1 MYRHPNIPTQ
11 HPPPYPHY
19 GGYASSQMHHPQMHP
34 SQMQH
39 HPHSLMY
46 GHHPGQGMMSM
57 MSPSMQQQQHPQH
70 PHPHQQQPHHYPHHL
85 HPHHLQPQLLHHPQ
99 QQSSSPS
106 LLKKAKKL
114 KDPNAPKK
122 ASTAFM
128 LWSLASRPRIREQFP
143 ELGFADIGKKLGEEW
158 GLLDEKSKEHW
169 QRQAEKDRERYER
182 EQSAYLKSPAYAHW
196 LEQSSALSGKRRR
209 RKDPNAPKQ
218 PLTAYVIFS
227 NEVRD
232 QVINE
237 NPDANFGEIGK
248 IIGAKWRA
256 LLPEDRKPYEE
267 KANIE
272 RERYNRDL
280 EDYRRSQG
288 IYEPLQQ
295 HHHLLQQQQ
304 QQHHLQSHSL
314 QQQQSQQPLSAAAS
328 HHSMYPMDDLF
339 DDDDEGLGDDSIE

>member
-1 MYRHPNIPTQ
+1 MYRHPNIPAQ
-11 HPPPYPHY
+11 HPPPPYPHY

-34 SQMQH
+34 SQMH

-57 MSPSMQQQQHPQH
+57 MSPSMQQQQQQ
-70 PHPHQQQPHHYPHHL
+70 HQQQSHHLPHHH
-85 HPHHLQPQLLHHPQ
+85 HPHHLQQQFHHPQ
-99 QQSSSPS
+99 QQQSSSA

-158 GLLDEKSKEHW
+158 ALLDEKSKDHW

-182 EQSAYLKSPAYAHW
+182 EQSAYLK
-196 LEQSSALSGKRRR
+196 SSALSGKRRR

-256 LLPEDRKPYEE
+256 LVPDDRKPYEE

-304 QQHHLQSHSL
+304 QQHHLQPHPL
-314 QQQQSQQPLSAAAS
+314 QQQSQQPLSGAAA
-328 HHSMYPMDDLF
+328 HHPMYPMDDLF
-339 DDDDEGLGDDSIE
+339 DDDDEGLGDESIE